1 MRIAFMAATFGIAV
15 SVVAGCD
22 RRTSGELGDTGR
34 PRGRSDEGFIP
45 ATRYDTTATGQ
56 VTTAPVTMVAHC
68 KKYEVEFALKPW
80 RLKASPGTKVQ
91 FNVSAPMG
99 DVEIYAKDTA
109 RWPFEGASPLR
120 VSASNGSPTGA
131 TIKADATGDYSYGIR
146 FDCKANGASD
156 PIDVD
161 PDIIISGGTTTDS
174 TVSKQS

>member
-1 MRIAFMAATFGIAV
+1 MSGFTRAMDALGFATLALGILCFFV
-15 SVVAGCD
+15 WSW
-22 RRTSGELGDTGR
+22 
-34 PRGRSDEGFIP
+34 
-45 ATRYDTTATGQ
+45 
-56 VTTAPVTMVAHC
+56 H
-68 KKYEVEFALKPW
+68 
-80 RLKASPGTKVQ
+80 
-91 FNVSAPMG
+91 
-99 DVEIYAKDTA
+99 TA